1 MILDCGCKWVILG
14 HSERR
19 NVFGET
25 DELIGEKV
33 GFALQ
38 SGLSVIPCIGEL
50 LEEREAGKTTEVC
63 FRQLKAIADKVRYLS
78 LAGGEVSGRKY
89 RSFCTLKFNLALVQV
104 RYKLHTLG
112 PTVVSIFALISS
124 IFQITLRHII
134 ICQHSQCND
143 PPSSPFLTFRHMPN
157 PLLLCFEHIRQQW
170 SHPSPNPTSSKQHFG
185 SSALL
190 PEFH

>member
-63 FRQLKAIADKVRYLS
+63 FRQLKAIADKVS
-78 LAGGEVSGRKY
+78 GGLGERGGGTPVVLR
-89 RSFCTLKFNLALVQV
+89 TLIK
-104 RYKLHTLG
+104 
-112 PTVVSIFALISS
+112 SLIS
-124 IFQITLRHII
+124 L
-134 ICQHSQCND
+134 
-143 PPSSPFLTFRHMPN
+143 
-157 PLLLCFEHIRQQW
+157 
-170 SHPSPNPTSSKQHFG
+170 
-185 SSALL
+185 
-190 PEFH
+190 